1 MAAPTRD
8 LPSEDYSRYG
18 FKDDIVYAKTIPK
31 GLSEDTVRAISKI
44 KNEPEWMLNF
54 RLRAYRHFVKRPMP
68 NWGGHLGDIDF
79 NSITYYMS
87 AQAKEGKTWE
97 DVPDKV
103 KKTFERLGIPEAER
117 KFLAGVGTQYDSEV
131 VYHSVRKE
139 LTDKGVV
146 FMGTDMAL
154 KEYPE
159 LFKKYFG
166 TVIPPE
172 DNKFSALN
180 SAVWSGGSF
189 VYIPKGVV
197 VDQPLQAYFRIN
209 AEQVGQFERT
219 LIIAEEGARVH
230 YIEGCTAPVYAT
242 ESLHSAVVEVIAKKG
257 AQVRYTTLQNWSKDV
272 YNLVTKRAH
281 AHAGATVEWLD
292 ANTGSRLTMKYPS
305 VYLLGEGA
313 KAEIVSVA
321 FAGSG
326 QHQDAGAKAVHLAKN
341 TTSHITS
348 KSVSKDG
355 GRTTYRGLLKV
366 AKGATGVKSTVRCD
380 ALMIDDNSRSDTY
393 PYIEIDEEDAAIT
406 HEATVGKI
414 SDEMLFYLMSRGLKE
429 NEAMNLIVLGFVEM
443 FTKEL
448 PMEYALEFNRLIRLE
463 MEGSVG

>member
-8 LPSEDYSRYG
+8 LPSEDYSRYA
-18 FKDDIVYAKTIPK
+18 FKDDIVYATTIPK
-31 GLSEDTVRAISKI
+31 GLSEETVRSISAIK
-44 KNEPEWMLNF
+44 KEPEWMLNF
-54 RLRAYRHFVKRPMP
+54 RLRAYRHFVKRAMP
-68 NWGGHLGDIDF
+68 NWGGVLSNIDF
-79 NSITYYMS
+79 NQITYYMS
-87 AQAKEGKTWE
+87 ASKKEGKTWD

-103 KKTFERLGIPEAER
+103 KQTFEKLGIPEAER

-146 FMGTDMAL
+146 FMGTDTAL
-154 KEYPE
+154 REYPE

-172 DNKFSALN
+172 DNKFAALN

-189 VYIPKGVV
+189 VYIPPGVV

-219 LIIAEEGARVH
+219 LIIAEEGSRVH

-281 AHAGATVEWLD
+281 AHAGANVEWLD

-321 FAGSG
+321 FAGNG

-380 ALMIDDNSRSDTY
+380 ALMIDDRSRSDTY

-414 SDEMLFYLMSRGLKE
+414 SDEMLFYLQSRGLKE

>member
-1 MAAPTRD
+1 
-8 LPSEDYSRYG
+8 
-18 FKDDIVYAKTIPK
+18 
-31 GLSEDTVRAISKI
+31 
-44 KNEPEWMLNF
+44 
-54 RLRAYRHFVKRPMP
+54 
-68 NWGGHLGDIDF
+68 
-79 NSITYYMS
+79 
-87 AQAKEGKTWE
+87 
-97 DVPDKV
+97 
-103 KKTFERLGIPEAER
+103 
-117 KFLAGVGTQYDSEV
+117 
-131 VYHSVRKE
+131 
-139 LTDKGVV
+139 
-146 FMGTDMAL
+146 
-154 KEYPE
+154 
-159 LFKKYFG
+159 
-166 TVIPPE
+166 
-172 DNKFSALN
+172 
-180 SAVWSGGSF
+180 
-189 VYIPKGVV
+189 
-197 VDQPLQAYFRIN
+197 
-209 AEQVGQFERT
+209 
-219 LIIAEEGARVH
+219 
-230 YIEGCTAPVYAT
+230 
-242 ESLHSAVVEVIAKKG
+242 VVEVIAMKG

-321 FAGSG
+321 FAGG
-326 QHQDAGAKAVHLAKN
+326 QQHQDAGAKAVHLAKN

-380 ALMIDDNSRSDTY
+380 ALMIDDASRSDTY

-414 SDEMLFYLMSRGLKE
+414 SDDMLFYLMSRGLKE

>member
-8 LPSEDYSRYG
+8 LPSEDYSRYA
-18 FKDDIVYAKTIPK
+18 FKDDIVYATTIPK
-31 GLSEDTVRAISKI
+31 GLSEETVRSISAIK
-44 KNEPEWMLNF
+44 KEPLWMLNF
-54 RLRAYRHFVKRPMP
+54 RLRAYRHFVKRAMP
-68 NWGGHLGDIDF
+68 NWGGVLSNIDF
-79 NSITYYMS
+79 NQITYYMS
-87 AQAKEGKTWE
+87 ASKKEGKTWDE
-97 DVPDKV
+97 VPEKV
-103 KKTFERLGIPEAER
+103 KQTFEKLGIPEAER

-139 LTDKGVV
+139 LTDKGVI
-146 FMGTDMAL
+146 FMGTDTAL
-154 KEYPE
+154 REYPE

-172 DNKFSALN
+172 DNKFAALN

-189 VYIPKGVV
+189 VYIPAGVV

-242 ESLHSAVVEVIAKKG
+242 ESLHSAVVEVIAKKN

-348 KSVSKDG
+348 KSVSKGG

-380 ALMIDDNSRSDTY
+380 ALMIDDASRSDTY

-414 SDEMLFYLMSRGLKE
+414 SDEMLFYLQSRGLKE

>member
-1 MAAPTRD
+1 MAVPKRD
-8 LPSEDYSRYG
+8 LPSEDYSRYA
-18 FKDDIVYAKTIPK
+18 FKDDIVYATTIPK

-68 NWGGHLGDIDF
+68 NWGGWLGDIDF
-79 NSITYYMS
+79 DSITYYMS
-87 AQAKEGKTWE
+87 ASKKEGKTWE
-97 DVPDKV
+97 DVPEKV
-103 KKTFERLGIPEAER
+103 KATFEKLGIPEAER

-139 LTDKGVV
+139 LTDKGVI
-146 FMGTDMAL
+146 FMGTDTAL
-154 KEYPE
+154 REHPE
-159 LFKKYFG
+159 IFKKFFG
-166 TVIPPE
+166 TIVPPE
-172 DNKFSALN
+172 DNKFAALN

-189 VYIPKGVV
+189 VYVPPGVDV
-197 VDQPLQAYFRIN
+197 GQPLQAYFRIN

-219 LIIAEEGARVH
+219 LIIADEGSKVH

-242 ESLHSAVVEVIAKKG
+242 ESLHSAVVEVIAMKNAK
-257 AQVRYTTLQNWSKDV
+257 VRYTTLQNWSKDV

-281 AHAGATVEWLD
+281 AHEGATVEWLD

-305 VYLLGEGA
+305 VYMLGPGA

-321 FAGSG
+321 FAGG
-326 QHQDAGAKAVHLAKN
+326 AQHQDAGAKAVHLAPN
-341 TTSHITS
+341 TTSHIVS

-366 AKGATGVKSTVRCD
+366 AKGAKGVKSTVRCD
-380 ALMIDDNSRSDTY
+380 ALMLDDRSRSDTY

-414 SDEMLFYLMSRGLKE
+414 SDDMLFYLMSRGLKE
-429 NEAMNLIVLGFVEM
+429 NEAMNLIVLGFVEL